1 MKTRMI
7 KEDLTARI
15 GDVMYISLNGV
26 FERNDLVLVD
36 ESALKYNL
44 NFVDNVDFFNELDQL
59 TNSYYFWTQK
69 VKDEENDKL
78 FISEGTKNNL
88 LKYAPKKPFSRDFF
102 TRLKHKNSFSKQ
114 ESLRDKLLNEF
125 EKKEKIFK
133 IDSKNYPDYFQ
144 ILEENK
150 YIVERMKASKK
161 NIPYSSIENILIGAY
176 LSTEGKEVSILLSD
190 YSVSDFLKQVIR
202 GNRYESLSGYMRMSN
217 DYFMKLI

>member
-1 MKTRMI
+1 MI

-88 LKYAPKKPFSRDFF
+88 LKYIPKKQFSRDFF
-102 TRLKHKNSFSKQ
+102 TRLMIKKRFSKQ
-114 ESLRDKLLNEF
+114 ENLRDKLLNEF

-133 IDSKNYPDYFQ
+133 VDSKNYHDYFQ
-144 ILEENK
+144 VLEENK
-150 YIVERMKASKK
+150 YLIERMKASKK

-176 LSTEGKEVSILLSD
+176 LSTEGKEVSVIISD
-190 YSVSDFLKQVIR
+190 YVVSDFLKQVIR
-202 GNRYESLSGYMRMSN
+202 GNRYENLSGYMRMSD